1 MENQQVKLK
10 VLEFANKVSNKKMG
24 SKGAITASDP
34 RYYIMEPVVS
44 DEMAEVAL
52 VMEFRKPLSAEEL
65 SKRCGKSLELTEKLC
80 WELSLAGVCF
90 VNKKDGVDKYWYDTW
105 VPGIME
111 MMCNNLEN
119 VLKYPQIAKAFEEY

>member
-1 MENQQVKLK
+1 MEEKQVKLK

-52 VMEFRKPLSAEEL
+52 VMEFRKPMSAEEL
-65 SKRCGKSLELTEKLC
+65 SKLCGKSRKE
-80 WELSLAGVCF
+80 
-90 VNKKDGVDKYWYDTW
+90 
-105 VPGIME
+105 
-111 MMCNNLEN
+111 
-119 VLKYPQIAKAFEEY
+119 